1 MARPLTLTTLHNLEV
16 DTAIFQ
22 SGTGSGLFPDG
33 SGFNQPGISIDNS
46 SRDLDVTGDWTIEMW
61 LKKST
66 NPTNTTHYVFN
77 SDRSSGSIDASFR
90 VEIHL
95 NSTDTTTNQNCIRF
109 STENVDSAGSRISTE
124 VVWGTGQIGSNWFGT
139 DWRHLAITNTNGTIR
154 IHWDGV
160 VKQTSTG
167 NSYTD
172 LIAEDGG
179 FAIDPQIGYEETAL
193 QPYRGHMDEFRV
205 SNSAKYGASTF
216 TPQSRLQPLEDTLLL
231 IHFDGA
237 DESTSFFDDI
247 GVDSGT
253 INLALTNGVSSE
265 ARLAEIIRPD
275 GVTWDEI
282 DTWNTW
288 YVNDNWGAAQ
298 KFESS
303 INLTATGAK
312 LQLGSAELNLG
323 AIGIATAENFAFAES
338 QLDFTLDTNV
348 RGGRILDGGR
358 LFIDTGTWDETDTW
372 DTFDPD
378 QWEIPYG
385 LAEMDVI
392 ASGGYLISG
401 EAELNLATVKATAG
415 ERIVGGSAELNLATV
430 QIVAGESVPPT
441 QGEAQLGITLD
452 LTATAEEFDR
462 ATAELNI
469 VLASTVDANY
479 AHFGSAQLPI
489 DINLEADA
497 QDFDRA
503 TAQIDM
509 SMSITATPTR
519 ILSTVEAELPIT
531 LTQEVDVLN
540 VKGGSA
546 NFDITLSAEQ
556 EARLFVGGT
565 NTSNIELGVEAEADD
580 FDNAASLLLTNIDL
594 SAFAGII
601 LESAEATLNLA
612 TIKISEAERIVGGSA
627 ELPIS
632 IDTDI
637 FATEIPAVPQFT
649 LPIEMATEVD
659 GDLTLD
665 GRATL
670 NLASVKLTDA
680 NMFRGVSA
688 TLNINLETTAD
699 SGVNFVGSANL
710 PLANI
715 LLSDAESRGP
725 VLGSAIL
732 PLATIQL
739 VDGELKL
746 LDSDFTFKIYAETRL
761 LTPKSETR
769 IYKPYS
775 ETRTIEVDS

>member
-1 MARPLTLTTLHNLEV
+1 MARPLTTTLVNGASHSS
-16 DTAIFQ
+16 TQ
-22 SGTGSGLFPDG
+22 SKSGGYSVRLDG
-33 SGFNQPGISIDNS
+33 DNDHLNTEQPNFEIYS
-46 SRDLDVTGDWTIEMW
+46 TGDWTLEAW
-61 LKKST
+61 VRFDSPPVGLADGPNYYLFKGEATGYTGSYKSVDVRIGL
-66 NPTNTTHYVFN
+66 NPNNINDNFIAVDHRN
-77 SDRSSGSIDASFR
+77 GSSNGIAAWNGHSIDESWIVDQQWHHIAVTRTSGTIKIWFDGVGR
-90 VEIHL
+90 
-95 NSTDTTTNQNCIRF
+95 TTTQPP
-109 STENVDSAGSRISTE
+109 G
-124 VVWGTGQIGSNWFGT
+124 GTN
-139 DWRHLAITNTNGTIR
+139 
-154 IHWDGV
+154 
-160 VKQTSTG
+160 
-167 NSYTD
+167 TD
-172 LIAEDGG
+172 LIYRDSSGN
-179 FAIDPQIGYEETAL
+179 AIDVLSGGIDSPGDPTPLSIDGYI
-193 QPYRGHMDEFRV
+193 DEIRI
-205 SNSAKYGASTF
+205 SNVAQYSTNFTPASSLDFSGSLLMLHLNNDTVDGPIVTGSAKINIAQTNLTSDSTYA
-216 TPQSRLQPLEDTLLL
+216 PIVE
-231 IHFDGA
+231 
-237 DESTSFFDDI
+237 
-247 GVDSGT
+247 
-253 INLALTNGVSSE
+253 
-265 ARLAEIIRPD
+265 PD

-282 DTWNTW
+282 DTWDTW
-288 YVNDNWGAAQ
+288 YVNDNWTAAQ

-303 INLTATGAK
+303 ITLSATGAK

-338 QLDFTLDTNV
+338 QLDLTFDTNV
-348 RGGRILDGGR
+348 RGGRILDGGS

-392 ASGGYLISG
+392 ASGGYLVGG
-401 EAELNLATVKATAG
+401 EAELNLATVNATAG

-430 QIVAGESVPPT
+430 QIVAGESIPPT
-441 QGEAQLGITLD
+441 QGEAQLDISVSLE
-452 LTATAEEFDR
+452 ATAEEFDR
-462 ATAELNI
+462 ASAELNI

-519 ILSTVEAELPIT
+519 ILSTAQAELPIT

-540 VKGGSA
+540 VKGGAA
-546 NFDITLSAEQ
+546 NLDITLSAEQ
-556 EARLFVGGT
+556 QSRLFVGGT

-580 FDNAASLLLTNIDL
+580 FDNAASLLLTNMDL
-594 SAFAGII
+594 TASPGII
-601 LESAEATLNLA
+601 LESAEANLNLA
-612 TIKISEAERIVGGSA
+612 TIKISEAERIVGSST
-627 ELPIS
+627 ELPIQLDLQ
-632 IDTDI
+632 IAPTIIPDI
-637 FATEIPAVPQFT
+637 KQFT

-659 GDLTLD
+659 GDITLD

-688 TLNINLETTAD
+688 RLDINLQTTAD

-739 VDGELKL
+739 VDGELRL
-746 LDSDFTFKIYAETRL
+746 LDSDFTFRIYAETRL

-775 ETRTIEVDS
+775 ETRVIEVDS